1 MSVHSIFKKCPL
13 IWVVSL
19 TIILP
24 YRSLNIYEPI
34 KKLVQYPET
43 KQPQPPIL
51 HSLSFQVMVVDQKC
65 VIPSYM
71 KQQIVVVEMEG
82 VLILPFVH
90 VVALVYTILV
100 LVKFATNR

>member
-1 MSVHSIFKKCPL
+1 MNVHSIFKECPF
-13 IWVVSL
+13 IWVASL

-24 YRSLNIYEPI
+24 SRSLNIYEPI
-34 KKLVQYPET
+34 KKLVQHPET

-51 HSLSFQVMVVDQKC
+51 HSLSFQVKVVDKKC

-71 KQQIVVVEMEG
+71 KQQIMVVEMEG
-82 VLILPFVH
+82 ILILPFLH

-100 LVKFATNR
+100 FVKFATNR

>member
-1 MSVHSIFKKCPL
+1 
-13 IWVVSL
+13 VVLL
-19 TIILP
+19 TVILP

-34 KKLVQYPET
+34 KELVQHPVT

-51 HSLSFQVMVVDQKC
+51 HSLSFQMMVVNQQC

-71 KQQIVVVEMEG
+71 KQQLVVVEMEG
-82 VLILPFVH
+82 ILILPFVP

-100 LVKFATNR
+100 LVKFATISELCGLR

>member
-1 MSVHSIFKKCPL
+1 VA
-13 IWVVSL
+13 SL
-19 TIILP
+19 TVILP

-34 KKLVQYPET
+34 KKLVQHPKT

-51 HSLSFQVMVVDQKC
+51 HSLSFQVMVVDKKC

-71 KQQIVVVEMEG
+71 KQQIMVVEMG
-82 VLILPFVH
+82 VLFFPFVH

-100 LVKFATNR
+100 FVKFATNR